1 LDKSISSAY
10 FKSLFCVIFILT
22 LALYSELA
30 HSAQVSLQWN
40 PVVEADGYKVYVG
53 TFSRDDA
60 GFSGYNYDTGDPAI
74 GTSPFDAANA
84 TTYTSELPPG
94 TYYFAVTAYNNYGE
108 SGYST
113 EVGPTTIAVSDPPT
127 SVSLTSDFAS
137 PQPEGTTVTFTG
149 QADGGSGY
157 YEYRFFLKDPLGQW
171 SEVREYSLEPT
182 YTWTAAGDG
191 ESAIQVWARNAGSV
205 VDYSVLNTI
214 TFSTAMNPP
223 TSVSLTSDFSSPQ
236 AEGTTVTFT
245 GQADGGSGY
254 YQYKFLLRST
264 DGIWSIVQDYSSSNS
279 YTWNATDNIDSIGV
293 HARNEGSNVI
303 YQVYNTIPFRVDST
317 PSAKEPS
324 DSVMYVSDIIMSIK
338 KRGANVN
345 AKAKIIVKD
354 NSGTPVEGAIVYGSW
369 SGLTGDSDSSV
380 TDVNSIVLLESD
392 RVKKAS
398 GIFTFTVDNITKDGW
413 SYDYTSNIETTN
425 SITAP

>member
-1 LDKSISSAY
+1 MY
-10 FKSLFCVIFILT
+10 
-22 LALYSELA
+22 
-30 HSAQVSLQWN
+30 
-40 PVVEADGYKVYVG
+40 
-53 TFSRDDA
+53 
-60 GFSGYNYDTGDPAI
+60 
-74 GTSPFDAANA
+74 
-84 TTYTSELPPG
+84 
-94 TYYFAVTAYNNYGE
+94 
-108 SGYST
+108 
-113 EVGPTTIAVSDPPT
+113 PPT
-127 SVSLTSDFAS
+127 SVSLTSDFVS

-149 QADGGSGY
+149 QADGGSGD
-157 YEYRFFLKDPLGQW
+157 YEYRFFLKDPLDQW

-214 TFSTAMNPP
+214 SFSTAMNPP
-223 TSVSLTSDFSSPQ
+223 TSVSLTSDFASPQ
-236 AEGTTVTFT
+236 PEGTTVTFT
-245 GQADGGSGY
+245 GQADGGSGD
-254 YQYKFLLRST
+254 YQYKFLLRRT
-264 DGIWSIVQDYSSSNS
+264 DGIWSIVQDYSSSHS
-279 YTWNATDNIDSIGV
+279 YTWNPTDNIDSIGV

-324 DSVMYVSDIIMSIK
+324 ASVMYVSDIIMSIK

-345 AKAKIIVKD
+345 AKAKVIVKD

>member
-22 LALYSELA
+22 LALYSEFA

-113 EVGPTTIAVSDPPT
+113 EVGPTTIAASDPPT
-127 SVSLTSDFAS
+127 SVSLTSDFVS
-137 PQPEGTTVTFTG
+137 PQPEGTTVTFSG

-157 YEYRFFLKDPLGQW
+157 YEYRFFLKDPLNQW
-171 SEVREYSLEPT
+171 SVVREYSLEPT

-223 TSVSLTSDFSSPQ
+223 TSVS
-236 AEGTTVTFT
+236 
-245 GQADGGSGY
+245 
-254 YQYKFLLRST
+254 
-264 DGIWSIVQDYSSSNS
+264 
-279 YTWNATDNIDSIGV
+279 
-293 HARNEGSNVI
+293 
-303 YQVYNTIPFRVDST
+303 
-317 PSAKEPS
+317 
-324 DSVMYVSDIIMSIK
+324 
-338 KRGANVN
+338 
-345 AKAKIIVKD
+345 
-354 NSGTPVEGAIVYGSW
+354 
-369 SGLTGDSDSSV
+369 
-380 TDVNSIVLLESD
+380 
-392 RVKKAS
+392 
-398 GIFTFTVDNITKDGW
+398 
-413 SYDYTSNIETTN
+413 
-425 SITAP
+425 